1 MASPPTATVTVR
13 RRFSASAEQVFDAWL
28 DPAMIGQ
35 WMFGPKLRD
44 EEIVSLKVDA
54 QVGGRFS
61 FVVRREGKELDHVG
75 KYLEIDRPR
84 RLVFTWGDRGVLR
97 RRDRRDGRD
106 RPARR
111 WLRADAHAS
120 QGLVRLRGTDPGRLD
135 DDGRDA
141 GQGVGQ
147 YLNEAPAA
155 DRNRTP
161 LRACPAVEYAVP
173 ASHCWTSQRCR
184 CLQWRRGYRPAG
196 I

>member
-61 FVVRREGKELDHVG
+61 FVVRRQGKELDHVG

-84 RLVFTWGDRGVLR
+84 RLVFTWGIAGVSVDETDVTVEIVPLEAGCELTLTHR
-97 RRDRRDGRD
+97 NVWSDYAERTQAGWTTMVETL
-106 RPARR
+106 ARE
-111 WLRADAHAS
+111 LGS
-120 QGLVRLRGTDPGRLD
+120 T
-135 DDGRDA
+135 
-141 GQGVGQ
+141 
-147 YLNEAPAA
+147 
-155 DRNRTP
+155 
-161 LRACPAVEYAVP
+161 
-173 ASHCWTSQRCR
+173 
-184 CLQWRRGYRPAG
+184 
-196 I
+196 